1 MAVKKLFGERV
12 RELRRERG
20 FSQEGFADE
29 CGLHRTYMS
38 GIERGLRNVSIE
50 NVARIA
56 AALGVPIGELFTWS
70 KPPETQPGRGS
81 RAGGRRKPSSS
92 PAIRDPKNRPS
103 TAS

>member
-1 MAVKKLFGERV
+1 MGVKRLFGERV

-56 AALGVPIGELFTWS
+56 KALRVPIGQLFTWDEGLEPTTKDL
-70 KPPETQPGRGS
+70 KPGAPSVRPASAAT
-81 RAGGRRKPSSS
+81 AGRRTLPRRK
-92 PAIRDPKNRPS
+92 K
-103 TAS
+103 

>member
-1 MAVKKLFGERV
+1 M

-50 NVARIA
+50 NVAKIA
-56 AALGVPIGELFTWS
+56 KALRVPIGELFSWDST
-70 KPPETQPGRGS
+70 PGPEQGEVGIRTKAVRPASAASAS
-81 RAGGRRKPSSS
+81 RRRRVRRTK
-92 PAIRDPKNRPS
+92 
-103 TAS
+103 